1 MKNICIIY
9 NAGSYGT
16 FINWCLNYFSDLT
29 FDESLPFT
37 EIGNSHNFVTPTLMN
52 FQGCVNFV
60 ESNSTASIVRFHPK
74 TQIDENI
81 IDNLVYIN
89 VHFKKIIYLI
99 PTVDTIAWNINNKFE
114 KIWTEGW
121 LLHNEPSYSNNLTC
135 WEGNNLD
142 QMQLWEKRE
151 FLSLYIY
158 PQHLSECRI
167 SHYPQIQQEFTKFQ
181 FVTIDSLRDNFK
193 ESILSMLEY
202 CNLLPVRIDKFD
214 YVYREWIKLQYH
226 SNKDQ
231 LIDTIIKSV
240 LNNNYY
246 DWSDSKLTLI
256 DEALIQYYLRENKIE
271 IKCYNLNIFPTN
283 ATELKEYLYSA

>member
-81 IDNLVYIN
+81 LDNLVYIN

-158 PQHLSECRI
+158 PQHLSEVESDKI
-167 SHYPQIQQEFTKFQ
+167 QGMQQEFTNFH
-181 FVTIDSLRDNFK
+181 FIDTVALRNNFK
-193 ESILSMLEY
+193 EAIISMVEY

-283 ATELKEYLYSA
+283 TTELKEYLYSA